1 MRQNYKRLLAAL
13 VLMSATQTSS
23 VVQAEGIRLVGPSGE
38 VQSSPSYAEDIERAL
53 PAPPANTQPSR
64 FFGPTGENQTLWSI
78 ASELRPSR
86 GVTVQQTL
94 LAIYR
99 INPQAFENQNIHEL
113 IPGSRLRVPSLEQV
127 QSATTAQAVAI
138 MKAHEAKLKQ
148 PKPTNRATPAQRV
161 TEQPKPQIKVEPK
174 PAAKPE
180 TVAATEPKP
189 TPKTIPVIP
198 APPVTTS
205 PQGEKQVS
213 ALKDKLQGSQSEL
226 ESLEAKNHRLRLM
239 LSEVQSEVETLKSEL
254 NDEERIRSEVEKL
267 LAEERQR
274 LAEQQR
280 MQPSTMDKILSN
292 GWLVGLAA
300 LIPGALIALL
310 VVMLLGRRSKA
321 KEEDAA
327 AQEQKNVDPLAAP
340 IGLAAAD
347 ELDEELTLDDELFAD
362 EDINTQSLQEEKSD
376 LEEDVF
382 ANLDDEELDFNLEG
396 DDDPFADIGD
406 DGDLDVGLD
415 EFESSNNGIQV
426 NGEEKALGLEEM
438 ERALDEVAPE
448 LEVLDD
454 DESGF
459 DLSDDANEKSDSL
472 SDDAFAELLA
482 ADEPSEELPSD
493 TVDQD
498 MLDDLFAEL
507 GNDDFDLD
515 TDEPEL
521 KQPVSDD
528 DFSVGEASDDDID
541 KLLAQYEQPASE
553 SEVREAD
560 ANEGPVLDENSTE
573 LLDELIDFDEDD
585 TDEFDPLNELE
596 AISGFEGDDSIEE
609 LDADS
614 TDLLDE
620 LIDDVTSELDEET
633 EADLDPFDDLIR
645 EDESPEQNKS
655 EEEELLKS
663 LGFGESDADEK
674 PSPVV
679 ESEQTHEDQDIESG
693 LDIDALLS
701 ESQPDTQQAVEDQP
715 LTEPEATSEPF
726 SSDEFLGDLEDLS
739 PENDPLMSELDDLFE
754 SDSEELL
761 PTEQEKADFS
771 AELDALFD
779 SEDDLPQQ
787 VEKTQAEI
795 EEASSLQQEATD
807 TDSTQEPSVESDAE
821 VQPHVEQEEDIPAFT
836 PTPNTIEN
844 EFGVPQEEDWLLDE
858 PELEPETESTND
870 SEEEFNFDELDLPEF
885 SEEDALASMAGE
897 PALETSESVE
907 SEQVEAGL
915 PTESEDEFNF
925 DELDLP
931 EFSEEDALASM
942 ADEPELETS
951 ESVKPEQVEA
961 DLSAESEEEFNF
973 DELDLPEFSEEDAL
987 VSMAGEPALETSE
1000 SVKPEQV
1007 EADLPTESEE
1017 EFNFDELD
1025 LPEFSEEDAL
1035 ASMAG
1040 GPALETSESVEPEQV
1055 EADLPTESED
1065 EFNFDELDL
1074 PEFSEEDALASMT
1087 DEPELETSESVE
1099 PEQVEADLPTESEDE
1114 FNFDELDLPEFS
1126 EEDALASMADEPEL
1140 ETSESVEPE
1149 QVEADLPAESE
1160 DEFNFDELDLPEF
1173 SEEDAL
1179 ASMVDE
1185 PELETSE
1192 SIELEQVEADLPTES
1207 EEEFNFDELDL
1218 PEFSEEDA
1226 LASMEEEPELPS
1238 SETADIEPI
1247 SGEDEE
1253 LSFDDQDL
1261 PEFNE
1266 EDVLASMNEGASG
1279 SPKVE
1284 AETSRPAIQADN
1296 DHDALF
1302 EVFAQQNGFDTDPE
1316 VQPTATEGEPLSNL
1330 DDESSMAN
1338 LLAEDANSEVFEG
1351 KLDSDTIASAGMDFE
1366 TMLDVGDDWD
1376 GFKPAADNVSSTEEV
1391 PEDQR
1396 DVWNSSDALSQPE
1409 IAQENWAEQSDLDDF
1424 DPKKNQ
1430 FMTIDEL
1437 MAQVDREGGEFEEED
1452 LKLDVGLN
1460 EFPDVIGEIGD
1471 IDVDSNAEAAGKLD
1485 LAKIYLEMND
1495 SQGAIKLLEEA
1506 IVYGED
1512 DIRREA
1518 KSLIDAINGR

>member
-226 ESLEAKNHRLRLM
+226 ESLEEKNHRLRLM

-321 KEEDAA
+321 KGEEAA
-327 AQEQKNVDPLAAP
+327 AQEQQNVDPLAAP

-459 DLSDDANEKSDSL
+459 DLSDDVNEKSDSL

-645 EDESPEQNKS
+645 EDESPELNKS

-663 LGFGESDADEK
+663 LGFGEPDADEQ
-674 PSPVV
+674 PSSVV

-701 ESQPDTQQAVEDQP
+701 ESQPDTQQAAKEQP
-715 LTEPEATSEPF
+715 LTEPEAASEPF

-787 VEKTQAEI
+787 VEKTQTEI

-807 TDSTQEPSVESDAE
+807 TDSTQEPSVESGAE

-885 SEEDALASMAGE
+885 SEDDALASMAGE

-907 SEQVEAGL
+907 
-915 PTESEDEFNF
+915 
-925 DELDLP
+925 
-931 EFSEEDALASM
+931 
-942 ADEPELETS
+942 
-951 ESVKPEQVEA
+951 
-961 DLSAESEEEFNF
+961 
-973 DELDLPEFSEEDAL
+973 
-987 VSMAGEPALETSE
+987 
-1000 SVKPEQV
+1000 PEQV

-1040 GPALETSESVEPEQV
+1040 EPALETSESVEPEQV
-1055 EADLPTESED
+1055 EADLP
-1065 EFNFDELDL
+1065 
-1074 PEFSEEDALASMT
+1074 A
-1087 DEPELETSESVE
+1087 
-1099 PEQVEADLPTESEDE
+1099 
-1114 FNFDELDLPEFS
+1114 
-1126 EEDALASMADEPEL
+1126 
-1140 ETSESVEPE
+1140 
-1149 QVEADLPAESE
+1149 
-1160 DEFNFDELDLPEF
+1160 
-1173 SEEDAL
+1173 
-1179 ASMVDE
+1179 
-1185 PELETSE
+1185 
-1192 SIELEQVEADLPTES
+1192 ES

-1253 LSFDDQDL
+1253 LSFDDQAL

-1266 EDVLASMNEGASG
+1266 EDVLASMNEGAPE

-1471 IDVDSNAEAAGKLD
+1471 IDVDNNAEAAGKLD

>member
-127 QSATTAQAVAI
+127 QSATTEQAVAI

-174 PAAKPE
+174 PVAPKPE
-180 TVAATEPKP
+180 TTVAAEPKP
-189 TPKTIPVIP
+189 VQKTIPVVP
-198 APPVTTS
+198 APPVITS

-226 ESLEAKNHRLRLM
+226 ESLEEKNHRLRLM
-239 LSEVQSEVETLKSEL
+239 LSEVQSEVETLKNEL

-280 MQPSTMDKILSN
+280 MQPSTIDKILSN

-300 LIPGALIALL
+300 LIPGALLALL
-310 VVMLLGRRSKA
+310 VVMLLGRRSKN
-321 KEEDAA
+321 KEEEPAEQSP
-327 AQEQKNVDPLAAP
+327 QETDPLAAP
-340 IGLAAAD
+340 IGLAATD

-362 EDINTQSLQEEKSD
+362 EDINTQATQEEKPD

-396 DDDPFADIGD
+396 DDDPFAGIGD

-454 DESGF
+454 DEAGF
-459 DLSDDANEKSDSL
+459 DLSDDTNEKADSL

-528 DFSVGEASDDDID
+528 DFSAGEASDDDID
-541 KLLAQYEQPASE
+541 KLLAQYEQPVTESTEVEGDASE
-553 SEVREAD
+553 DV
-560 ANEGPVLDENSTE
+560 VLDENSTD
-573 LLDELIDFDEDD
+573 LLDELIDFDEDETD
-585 TDEFDPLNELE
+585 DEFDPLNELE
-596 AISGFEGDDSIEE
+596 ALSGFEGDDSIEE

-633 EADLDPFDDLIR
+633 GTETELDPFDDLIR
-645 EDESPEQNKS
+645 EDESPVQNKS
-655 EEEELLKS
+655 EEEELLAS
-663 LGFGESDADEK
+663 LGFGEPDGDEK
-674 PSPVV
+674 PSSIA
-679 ESEQTHEDQDIESG
+679 ESEPAHEESEIESG

-701 ESQPDTQQAVEDQP
+701 DSQPDPQQTAPEQP
-715 LTEPEATSEPF
+715 LTEPETDSEPF

-754 SDSEELL
+754 SDSEELQ
-761 PTEQEKADFS
+761 PTEQENADFS

-779 SEDDLPQQ
+779 TEDDLAQQQ
-787 VEKTQAEI
+787 VEEPQAEI
-795 EEASSLQQEATD
+795 EESSPQ
-807 TDSTQEPSVESDAE
+807 
-821 VQPHVEQEEDIPAFT
+821 QEEDANSKSTQDASVEPDAKVPPQVETEEDAPAFT
-836 PTPNTIEN
+836 PTPNTVEN

-858 PELEPETESTND
+858 PELESETQPEQEQNSGNKSEPESSELASETDSATNA
-870 SEEEFNFDELDLPEF
+870 EEEFNFDELELPEFSEEDALASMADEPAFDDPESVEPERSEVESATEAEEELNFDELELPEFSEEDALASMADEPAFDDPESIEPERSEADSATEAEEEFDFDELELPEF

-897 PALETSESVE
+897 PALDDPESIEPERSEAE
-907 SEQVEAGL
+907 SATEA
-915 PTESEDEFNF
+915 EEEFDF
-925 DELDLP
+925 DEL
-931 EFSEEDALASM
+931 E
-942 ADEPELETS
+942 
-951 ESVKPEQVEA
+951 
-961 DLSAESEEEFNF
+961 
-973 DELDLPEFSEEDAL
+973 
-987 VSMAGEPALETSE
+987 
-1000 SVKPEQV
+1000 
-1007 EADLPTESEE
+1007 
-1017 EFNFDELD
+1017 

-1040 GPALETSESVEPEQV
+1040 EPTLDEPESIEPERS
-1055 EADLPTESED
+1055 EAESATEAEE
-1065 EFNFDELDL
+1065 EFDFDEL
-1074 PEFSEEDALASMT
+1074 E
-1087 DEPELETSESVE
+1087 
-1099 PEQVEADLPTESEDE
+1099 
-1114 FNFDELDLPEFS
+1114 LPEFS
-1126 EEDALASMADEPEL
+1126 EEDALASMAGEPTLDEPE
-1140 ETSESVEPE
+1140 SIEPE
-1149 QVEADLPAESE
+1149 RSEAESATE
-1160 DEFNFDELDLPEF
+1160 AEEEFDFDELE
-1173 SEEDAL
+1173 
-1179 ASMVDE
+1179 
-1185 PELETSE
+1185 
-1192 SIELEQVEADLPTES
+1192 
-1207 EEEFNFDELDL
+1207 L

-1266 EDVLASMNEGASG
+1266 EDVLASMNEGAPE

-1302 EVFAQQNGFDTDPE
+1302 EVFAQQNGFDTEPE
-1316 VQPTATEGEPLSNL
+1316 VQLTATEGEPLSDL

-1338 LLAEDANSEVFEG
+1338 LLAEDASSEVFEG
-1351 KLDSDTIASAGMDFE
+1351 QLDSDTIASAGMDFE

-1376 GFKPAADNVSSTEEV
+1376 GFKPAADSVSSADEV

-1409 IAQENWAEQSDLDDF
+1409 IAQENWAEQSSLDDF

-1437 MAQVDREGGEFEEED
+1437 MAQVDKEGGEFEEED

-1471 IDVDSNAEAAGKLD
+1471 VDVDSNAEAAGKLD

>member
-13 VLMSATQTSS
+13 VLMIATQTSS

-148 PKPTNRATPAQRV
+148 PKPTNRVTPAQRV

-174 PAAKPE
+174 PATKPE

-226 ESLEAKNHRLRLM
+226 DSLEEKNHRLRLM

-321 KEEDAA
+321 KEEHAA
-327 AQEQKNVDPLAAP
+327 AQEQQNVDPLAAP
-340 IGLAAAD
+340 IGLEAAD

-459 DLSDDANEKSDSL
+459 DLSDDVNEKSDSL

-521 KQPVSDD
+521 KQPISDD

-645 EDESPEQNKS
+645 EDESPELNKS

-663 LGFGESDADEK
+663 LGFGEPDADEK
-674 PSPVV
+674 PSSVV

-701 ESQPDTQQAVEDQP
+701 ESQPDTQQAAKEQP
-715 LTEPEATSEPF
+715 LTEPEAASEPF

-787 VEKTQAEI
+787 VEKTQTEI

-807 TDSTQEPSVESDAE
+807 TDSTQEPSVESGAE

-907 SEQVEAGL
+907 PEQVEAGL
-915 PTESEDEFNF
+915 P
-925 DELDLP
+925 
-931 EFSEEDALASM
+931 A
-942 ADEPELETS
+942 
-951 ESVKPEQVEA
+951 
-961 DLSAESEEEFNF
+961 
-973 DELDLPEFSEEDAL
+973 
-987 VSMAGEPALETSE
+987 
-1000 SVKPEQV
+1000 
-1007 EADLPTESEE
+1007 ESEE

-1040 GPALETSESVEPEQV
+1040 EPALETSESVKPDQV
-1055 EADLPTESED
+1055 EADLPTESEK
-1065 EFNFDELDL
+1065 
-1074 PEFSEEDALASMT
+1074 
-1087 DEPELETSESVE
+1087 
-1099 PEQVEADLPTESEDE
+1099 
-1114 FNFDELDLPEFS
+1114 
-1126 EEDALASMADEPEL
+1126 
-1140 ETSESVEPE
+1140 
-1149 QVEADLPAESE
+1149 
-1160 DEFNFDELDLPEF
+1160 
-1173 SEEDAL
+1173 
-1179 ASMVDE
+1179 
-1185 PELETSE
+1185 
-1192 SIELEQVEADLPTES
+1192 
-1207 EEEFNFDELDL
+1207 EFNFDELDL

-1266 EDVLASMNEGASG
+1266 EDVLASMNEGAPE

-1409 IAQENWAEQSDLDDF
+1409 IVQENWAEQSDLDDF

-1471 IDVDSNAEAAGKLD
+1471 IDVDNNAEAAGKLD

>member
-226 ESLEAKNHRLRLM
+226 ESLEEKNHRLRLM

-321 KEEDAA
+321 KGEEAA
-327 AQEQKNVDPLAAP
+327 AQEQQNVDPLAAP

-459 DLSDDANEKSDSL
+459 DLSDDVNEKSDSL

-645 EDESPEQNKS
+645 EDESPELNKS

-663 LGFGESDADEK
+663 LGFGEPDADEK
-674 PSPVV
+674 PSSVV

-701 ESQPDTQQAVEDQP
+701 ESQPDTQQAAKEQP
-715 LTEPEATSEPF
+715 LTEPEAASEPF

-787 VEKTQAEI
+787 VEKTQTEI

-807 TDSTQEPSVESDAE
+807 TDSTQEPSVESGAE

-907 SEQVEAGL
+907 PEQIEADL
-915 PTESEDEFNF
+915 PAESEEEFNF

-942 ADEPELETS
+942 AGEPALETSESVKPDQVEADLPTESEKEFNFDELDLPEFSEEDALASMAGEPTLETS

-973 DELDLPEFSEEDAL
+973 DELDLPEFSEDDAL
-987 VSMAGEPALETSE
+987 ASMAGEPALETSE
-1000 SVKPEQV
+1000 SVEPEQV

-1040 GPALETSESVEPEQV
+1040 EPALETSESVEPEQV
-1055 EADLPTESED
+1055 EADLP
-1065 EFNFDELDL
+1065 
-1074 PEFSEEDALASMT
+1074 A
-1087 DEPELETSESVE
+1087 
-1099 PEQVEADLPTESEDE
+1099 
-1114 FNFDELDLPEFS
+1114 
-1126 EEDALASMADEPEL
+1126 
-1140 ETSESVEPE
+1140 
-1149 QVEADLPAESE
+1149 
-1160 DEFNFDELDLPEF
+1160 
-1173 SEEDAL
+1173 
-1179 ASMVDE
+1179 
-1185 PELETSE
+1185 
-1192 SIELEQVEADLPTES
+1192 ES

-1266 EDVLASMNEGASG
+1266 EDVLASMNEGAPE

-1302 EVFAQQNGFDTDPE
+1302 EVFAQQNGFDTDPK

>member
-226 ESLEAKNHRLRLM
+226 ESLEEKNHRLRLM

-321 KEEDAA
+321 KGEEAA
-327 AQEQKNVDPLAAP
+327 AQEQQNVDPLAAP

-459 DLSDDANEKSDSL
+459 DLSDDVNEKSDSL

-645 EDESPEQNKS
+645 EDESPELNKS

-679 ESEQTHEDQDIESG
+679 ESEQTHGDQDIESG

-787 VEKTQAEI
+787 VEKTQTEI

-807 TDSTQEPSVESDAE
+807 TDSTQEPPVESDAE
-821 VQPHVEQEEDIPAFT
+821 VQPHVEREEDIPAFT

-870 SEEEFNFDELDLPEF
+870 SEDEFNFDELDLPEFSEEDALASMAGEPALETSESVEPEQIEADLPAESEEEFNFDELDLPEF

-897 PALETSESVE
+897 PALETSESV
-907 SEQVEAGL
+907 
-915 PTESEDEFNF
+915 
-925 DELDLP
+925 
-931 EFSEEDALASM
+931 
-942 ADEPELETS
+942 
-951 ESVKPEQVEA
+951 
-961 DLSAESEEEFNF
+961 
-973 DELDLPEFSEEDAL
+973 
-987 VSMAGEPALETSE
+987 
-1000 SVKPEQV
+1000 KPEQV
-1007 EADLPTESEE
+1007 EADLPTESEK
-1017 EFNFDELD
+1017 
-1025 LPEFSEEDAL
+1025 
-1035 ASMAG
+1035 
-1040 GPALETSESVEPEQV
+1040 
-1055 EADLPTESED
+1055 

-1087 DEPELETSESVE
+1087 
-1099 PEQVEADLPTESEDE
+1099 
-1114 FNFDELDLPEFS
+1114 
-1126 EEDALASMADEPEL
+1126 DEPEL

-1266 EDVLASMNEGASG
+1266 EDVLASMNEGASE

-1471 IDVDSNAEAAGKLD
+1471 IDVDNNAEAAGKLD

>member
-127 QSATTAQAVAI
+127 QSATTEQAVAI

-174 PAAKPE
+174 PVAPKPE
-180 TVAATEPKP
+180 TTVAAEPKP
-189 TPKTIPVIP
+189 VQKTIPVIP
-198 APPVTTS
+198 APPVNTS

-226 ESLEAKNHRLRLM
+226 ESLEEKNHRLRLM
-239 LSEVQSEVETLKSEL
+239 LSEVQSEVETLKNEL

-280 MQPSTMDKILSN
+280 MQPSTIDKILSN

-300 LIPGALIALL
+300 LIPGALLALL
-310 VVMLLGRRSKA
+310 VVMLLGRRSKN
-321 KEEDAA
+321 KGEEPAEQSP
-327 AQEQKNVDPLAAP
+327 QETDPLAAP
-340 IGLAAAD
+340 IGLAATD

-362 EDINTQSLQEEKSD
+362 EDINTQATQEEKPD

-396 DDDPFADIGD
+396 DDDPFAGIGD

-454 DESGF
+454 DEAGF
-459 DLSDDANEKSDSL
+459 DLSDDTNEKADSL

-528 DFSVGEASDDDID
+528 DFSAGEASDDDID
-541 KLLAQYEQPASE
+541 KLLAQYEQPVTESTEVEGDASE
-553 SEVREAD
+553 D
-560 ANEGPVLDENSTE
+560 AVLDENSTD
-573 LLDELIDFDEDD
+573 LLDELIDFDEDETD
-585 TDEFDPLNELE
+585 DEFDPLNELE
-596 AISGFEGDDSIEE
+596 ALSGFEGDDSIEE

-633 EADLDPFDDLIR
+633 GTETELDPFDDLIR
-645 EDESPEQNKS
+645 EDESPAQTKS
-655 EEEELLKS
+655 EEEELLAS
-663 LGFGESDADEK
+663 LGFGEPDGDEK
-674 PSPVV
+674 PSSIA
-679 ESEQTHEDQDIESG
+679 ESEPAHEEPEIESG

-701 ESQPDTQQAVEDQP
+701 DSQPDPQQTAPEQP
-715 LTEPEATSEPF
+715 LTEPETDSEPF

-754 SDSEELL
+754 SDSEELQ
-761 PTEQEKADFS
+761 PTEQENADFS

-779 SEDDLPQQ
+779 TEDDLAQQQ
-787 VEKTQAEI
+787 VEEPQAEI
-795 EEASSLQQEATD
+795 EESSPQ
-807 TDSTQEPSVESDAE
+807 
-821 VQPHVEQEEDIPAFT
+821 QEEDANSKSTQDASVEPDAKVPPQVETEEDAPAFT
-836 PTPNTIEN
+836 PTPNTVEN

-858 PELEPETESTND
+858 PELESDTQQNSGNKSEPESSELASETDSATNA
-870 SEEEFNFDELDLPEF
+870 EEEFNFDELELPEFSEEDVLASMADEPAFDDPESIEPERSEVESATEAEEFDFDELDLPEF

-897 PALETSESVE
+897 PAFDYPESIEPERSEAE
-907 SEQVEAGL
+907 SATEA
-915 PTESEDEFNF
+915 EEEFDF
-925 DELDLP
+925 DEL
-931 EFSEEDALASM
+931 E
-942 ADEPELETS
+942 
-951 ESVKPEQVEA
+951 
-961 DLSAESEEEFNF
+961 
-973 DELDLPEFSEEDAL
+973 
-987 VSMAGEPALETSE
+987 
-1000 SVKPEQV
+1000 
-1007 EADLPTESEE
+1007 
-1017 EFNFDELD
+1017 

-1040 GPALETSESVEPEQV
+1040 EPTLDEPESIEPERS
-1055 EADLPTESED
+1055 EAESATEAEE
-1065 EFNFDELDL
+1065 EFDFDEL
-1074 PEFSEEDALASMT
+1074 E
-1087 DEPELETSESVE
+1087 
-1099 PEQVEADLPTESEDE
+1099 
-1114 FNFDELDLPEFS
+1114 LPEFS
-1126 EEDALASMADEPEL
+1126 EEDALASMAGEPTLDEQESIEPER
-1140 ETSESVEPE
+1140 SE
-1149 QVEADLPAESE
+1149 AESATE
-1160 DEFNFDELDLPEF
+1160 AEEEFDFDELE
-1173 SEEDAL
+1173 
-1179 ASMVDE
+1179 
-1185 PELETSE
+1185 
-1192 SIELEQVEADLPTES
+1192 
-1207 EEEFNFDELDL
+1207 L

-1266 EDVLASMNEGASG
+1266 EDVLASMNESA
-1279 SPKVE
+1279 PETPNVE
-1284 AETSRPAIQADN
+1284 AETSRPTLQADN

-1302 EVFAQQNGFDTDPE
+1302 EVFAQQNGFDTEPE
-1316 VQPTATEGEPLSNL
+1316 VQPTATEGEPLSDL

-1338 LLAEDANSEVFEG
+1338 LLAEDASSEVFEG
-1351 KLDSDTIASAGMDFE
+1351 QLDSDTIASAGMDFE

-1376 GFKPAADNVSSTEEV
+1376 GFKPAADSVSSADEV

-1437 MAQVDREGGEFEEED
+1437 MAQVDKEGGEFEEED

-1471 IDVDSNAEAAGKLD
+1471 VDVDSNAEAAGKLD

>member
-226 ESLEAKNHRLRLM
+226 DSLEEKNHRLRLM

-321 KEEDAA
+321 KEEDVA
-327 AQEQKNVDPLAAP
+327 AQEQQNVDPLAAP

-376 LEEDVF
+376 LKEDVF

-663 LGFGESDADEK
+663 LGFGEPDADEK

-679 ESEQTHEDQDIESG
+679 GSEQTHEDQDIESG

-715 LTEPEATSEPF
+715 LTEPEAASEPF

-787 VEKTQAEI
+787 VEKTQTEI

-807 TDSTQEPSVESDAE
+807 TDSTQEPYVESDAE

-870 SEEEFNFDELDLPEF
+870 SEDEL
-885 SEEDALASMAGE
+885 
-897 PALETSESVE
+897 
-907 SEQVEAGL
+907 
-915 PTESEDEFNF
+915 
-925 DELDLP
+925 
-931 EFSEEDALASM
+931 
-942 ADEPELETS
+942 
-951 ESVKPEQVEA
+951 
-961 DLSAESEEEFNF
+961 
-973 DELDLPEFSEEDAL
+973 
-987 VSMAGEPALETSE
+987 
-1000 SVKPEQV
+1000 
-1007 EADLPTESEE
+1007 
-1017 EFNFDELD
+1017 
-1025 LPEFSEEDAL
+1025 
-1035 ASMAG
+1035 
-1040 GPALETSESVEPEQV
+1040 
-1055 EADLPTESED
+1055 
-1065 EFNFDELDL
+1065 
-1074 PEFSEEDALASMT
+1074 
-1087 DEPELETSESVE
+1087 
-1099 PEQVEADLPTESEDE
+1099 
-1114 FNFDELDLPEFS
+1114 NFDELDLPEFS

-1160 DEFNFDELDLPEF
+1160 DEFNFDELNLPEFSEEDALASMAGEPTLETSESVKPEQVEADLSAESEEEFNFDELDLPEFSEDDALASMAGEPALETSESVEPEQVEADLSAESEEEFNFDELDLPEFSEDDALASMAGEPALETSESVEPEQVEADLPTESEEEFNFDELDLPEF

-1179 ASMVDE
+1179 ASMAGE
-1185 PELETSE
+1185 PALETSE
-1192 SIELEQVEADLPTES
+1192 SVEPEQVEADLPAES

-1266 EDVLASMNEGASG
+1266 EDVLASMNEGAPE

-1302 EVFAQQNGFDTDPE
+1302 EVFAQQNGFDTDPK

>member
-174 PAAKPE
+174 SATKPE

-226 ESLEAKNHRLRLM
+226 ESLEEKNHRLRLM

-321 KEEDAA
+321 KEEEAA
-327 AQEQKNVDPLAAP
+327 AQEQQNVDPLAAP

-362 EDINTQSLQEEKSD
+362 EDINAQSLQEEKSD

-663 LGFGESDADEK
+663 LGFGEPDADEK

-679 ESEQTHEDQDIESG
+679 GSEQTHEDQDIESG

-715 LTEPEATSEPF
+715 LTEPEAASEPF

-787 VEKTQAEI
+787 VEKTQTEI

-870 SEEEFNFDELDLPEF
+870 SEDEFNFDELDLPEF

-915 PTESEDEFNF
+915 PTESEEEFNF

-961 DLSAESEEEFNF
+961 DL
-973 DELDLPEFSEEDAL
+973 
-987 VSMAGEPALETSE
+987 
-1000 SVKPEQV
+1000 
-1007 EADLPTESEE
+1007 PTESEE
-1017 EFNFDELD
+1017 
-1025 LPEFSEEDAL
+1025 
-1035 ASMAG
+1035 
-1040 GPALETSESVEPEQV
+1040 
-1055 EADLPTESED
+1055 

-1140 ETSESVEPE
+1140 KTSESVEPE

-1266 EDVLASMNEGASG
+1266 EDVLASMNEGASE

-1471 IDVDSNAEAAGKLD
+1471 IDVDNNAEAAGKLD

>member
-226 ESLEAKNHRLRLM
+226 ESLEEKNHRLRLM

-1040 GPALETSESVEPEQV
+1040 EPALETSESVKPEQVEADLSAESEEEFNFDELDLPEFSEDDALASMAGEPALETSESVEPEQV
-1055 EADLPTESED
+1055 EADLP
-1065 EFNFDELDL
+1065 
-1074 PEFSEEDALASMT
+1074 A
-1087 DEPELETSESVE
+1087 
-1099 PEQVEADLPTESEDE
+1099 
-1114 FNFDELDLPEFS
+1114 
-1126 EEDALASMADEPEL
+1126 
-1140 ETSESVEPE
+1140 
-1149 QVEADLPAESE
+1149 
-1160 DEFNFDELDLPEF
+1160 
-1173 SEEDAL
+1173 
-1179 ASMVDE
+1179 
-1185 PELETSE
+1185 
-1192 SIELEQVEADLPTES
+1192 ES

-1266 EDVLASMNEGASG
+1266 EDVLASMNEGAPE

-1471 IDVDSNAEAAGKLD
+1471 IDVDNNAEAAGKLD

>member
-127 QSATTAQAVAI
+127 QSATTEQAVAI

-174 PAAKPE
+174 PVAPKSE
-180 TVAATEPKP
+180 TTVAAEPKP
-189 TPKTIPVIP
+189 VQKTIPVIP
-198 APPVTTS
+198 APPVNTS

-226 ESLEAKNHRLRLM
+226 ESLEEKNHRLRLM
-239 LSEVQSEVETLKSEL
+239 LSEVQSEVETLKNEL

-280 MQPSTMDKILSN
+280 MQPSTIDKILSN

-300 LIPGALIALL
+300 LIPGALLALL
-310 VVMLLGRRSKA
+310 VVMLLGRRSKN
-321 KEEDAA
+321 KEEEPA
-327 AQEQKNVDPLAAP
+327 AQSPQETDPLAAP
-340 IGLAAAD
+340 IGLAATD

-362 EDINTQSLQEEKSD
+362 EDINTQATQEEKPD

-396 DDDPFADIGD
+396 DDDPFAGIGD

-454 DESGF
+454 DEAGF
-459 DLSDDANEKSDSL
+459 DLSDDTNEKADSL
-472 SDDAFAELLA
+472 SEDAFAELLA

-528 DFSVGEASDDDID
+528 DFSAGEASDDDID
-541 KLLAQYEQPASE
+541 KLLAQYEQPVTESTEVEGDASE
-553 SEVREAD
+553 D
-560 ANEGPVLDENSTE
+560 AVLDENSTD
-573 LLDELIDFDEDD
+573 LLDELIDFDEDETD
-585 TDEFDPLNELE
+585 DEFDPLNELE
-596 AISGFEGDDSIEE
+596 ALSGFEGDDSIEE

-633 EADLDPFDDLIR
+633 GTETELDPFDDLIR
-645 EDESPEQNKS
+645 EDESPAQNKS
-655 EEEELLKS
+655 EEEELLAS
-663 LGFGESDADEK
+663 LGFGEPDGDEK
-674 PSPVV
+674 PSSIA
-679 ESEQTHEDQDIESG
+679 ESEPAHEEPEIESG

-701 ESQPDTQQAVEDQP
+701 DSQPDPQQTAPEQP
-715 LTEPEATSEPF
+715 LTEPETASEPF

-754 SDSEELL
+754 SDSEELQ

-779 SEDDLPQQ
+779 TEGDLAQQQ
-787 VEKTQAEI
+787 VEEPQAEI
-795 EEASSLQQEATD
+795 EESSPQ
-807 TDSTQEPSVESDAE
+807 
-821 VQPHVEQEEDIPAFT
+821 QEEDANSKSTQDASVEPDAKVPPQVETEEDAPAFT
-836 PTPNTIEN
+836 PTPNTVEN

-858 PELEPETESTND
+858 PELESETQPEQEQNSGNKSEPESSELASETDSATNA
-870 SEEEFNFDELDLPEF
+870 EEEFNFDELELPEFSEEDALASMADEPAFDEPEPVEPERSEVELATEAEDEFNFDELELPEFSEEDALASMAGEPTLDESESIEPERSEAESATEAEEFDFDELELPEF

-897 PALETSESVE
+897 PAFDDPESIEPESSEAE
-907 SEQVEAGL
+907 SATEA
-915 PTESEDEFNF
+915 EEEFDF
-925 DELDLP
+925 DEL
-931 EFSEEDALASM
+931 E
-942 ADEPELETS
+942 
-951 ESVKPEQVEA
+951 
-961 DLSAESEEEFNF
+961 
-973 DELDLPEFSEEDAL
+973 
-987 VSMAGEPALETSE
+987 
-1000 SVKPEQV
+1000 
-1007 EADLPTESEE
+1007 
-1017 EFNFDELD
+1017 

-1040 GPALETSESVEPEQV
+1040 EPA
-1055 EADLPTESED
+1055 
-1065 EFNFDELDL
+1065 FDD
-1074 PEFSEEDALASMT
+1074 P
-1087 DEPELETSESVE
+1087 
-1099 PEQVEADLPTESEDE
+1099 
-1114 FNFDELDLPEFS
+1114 
-1126 EEDALASMADEPEL
+1126 
-1140 ETSESVEPE
+1140 
-1149 QVEADLPAESE
+1149 
-1160 DEFNFDELDLPEF
+1160 
-1173 SEEDAL
+1173 
-1179 ASMVDE
+1179 
-1185 PELETSE
+1185 E
-1192 SIELEQVEADLPTES
+1192 SIEPERSEVESATEA
-1207 EEEFNFDELDL
+1207 EEEFDFDELDL

-1253 LSFDDQDL
+1253 LSFDYQDL

-1266 EDVLASMNEGASG
+1266 EDVLASMNESA
-1279 SPKVE
+1279 PETPNVE
-1284 AETSRPAIQADN
+1284 AETSRPTLQADN

-1302 EVFAQQNGFDTDPE
+1302 EVFAQQNGFDTEPE
-1316 VQPTATEGEPLSNL
+1316 VQPTATEGESLSDL

-1338 LLAEDANSEVFEG
+1338 LLAEDASSEVFEG
-1351 KLDSDTIASAGMDFE
+1351 QLDSDTIASAGMDFE

-1376 GFKPAADNVSSTEEV
+1376 GFKPAADSVSSTEDV

-1437 MAQVDREGGEFEEED
+1437 MAQVDKEGGEFEEED

-1471 IDVDSNAEAAGKLD
+1471 VDVDSNAEAAGKLD

>member
-226 ESLEAKNHRLRLM
+226 DSLEEKNHRLRLM

-327 AQEQKNVDPLAAP
+327 AQEQQNVDPLAAP

-459 DLSDDANEKSDSL
+459 DLSDDTNEKSDSL

-663 LGFGESDADEK
+663 LGFGEPDADEK
-674 PSPVV
+674 PSSVV

-701 ESQPDTQQAVEDQP
+701 ESQPDTQQAAKEQP
-715 LTEPEATSEPF
+715 LTEPEAASEPF

-787 VEKTQAEI
+787 VEKTQTEI

-907 SEQVEAGL
+907 PEQIEADLPAESEEEFNFDELDLPEFSEEDALASMSDEPELETSESVKPEQVEADL
-915 PTESEDEFNF
+915 PTESEEEFNFDELDLPEFSEEDALASMTDEPELETSESVEPEQVEADLPAESEDEFNF

-942 ADEPELETS
+942 AGEPTLETS

-973 DELDLPEFSEEDAL
+973 DELDLPEFSEDDAL
-987 VSMAGEPALETSE
+987 ASMAGEPALETSE
-1000 SVKPEQV
+1000 SVEPEQV

-1055 EADLPTESED
+1055 EADLP
-1065 EFNFDELDL
+1065 
-1074 PEFSEEDALASMT
+1074 A
-1087 DEPELETSESVE
+1087 
-1099 PEQVEADLPTESEDE
+1099 
-1114 FNFDELDLPEFS
+1114 
-1126 EEDALASMADEPEL
+1126 
-1140 ETSESVEPE
+1140 
-1149 QVEADLPAESE
+1149 
-1160 DEFNFDELDLPEF
+1160 
-1173 SEEDAL
+1173 
-1179 ASMVDE
+1179 
-1185 PELETSE
+1185 
-1192 SIELEQVEADLPTES
+1192 ES

-1266 EDVLASMNEGASG
+1266 EDVLASMNEGAPE

-1316 VQPTATEGEPLSNL
+1316 VQSTATEGEPLSNL

-1471 IDVDSNAEAAGKLD
+1471 IDVDNNAEAAGKLD